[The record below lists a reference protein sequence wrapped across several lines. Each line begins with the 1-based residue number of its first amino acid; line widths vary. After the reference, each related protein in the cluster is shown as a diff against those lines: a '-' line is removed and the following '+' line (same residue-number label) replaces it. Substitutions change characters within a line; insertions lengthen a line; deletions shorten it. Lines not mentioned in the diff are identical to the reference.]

1 MTEPKSILFTC
12 CECGKETTE
21 VYPAYNHPEAPPIC
35 FDCLSDEEKEQSI
48 DKETAGDMKYHALK
62 DEGLLDRFGRRK
74 DANRT

>member
-35 FDCLSDEEKEQSI
+35 FDCLSDEEKEQLNKPCKV
-48 DKETAGDMKYHALK
+48 KEATDVK
-62 DEGLLDRFGRRK
+62 E
-74 DANRT
+74 